1 MGLINRIFGSQ
12 KSHEGKTY
20 YQVKGINNFDSKFS
34 DWNGNMYEI
43 DIAKS
48 AIHSVAS
55 NGAKLNPKHQRK
67 SNGKLLEF
75 PDVRIKKMLEYPN
88 PYMNIYDFLYK
99 VITHREEKNNA
110 FIYFNRERYELYPI
124 AASNMELL
132 ETEDNRLFVRF
143 TFRRG
148 QKVVI
153 PFQDLI
159 IIRKHFNNN
168 DLFGDNDKALHSTM
182 DVINTVDQGIVKAV
196 KRSANLRGLLKFK
209 NILKEEDVTAQ
220 TNKFVENYLNIDNDG
235 GVAAVDPRFDFE
247 QIKNE
252 NYVPNK
258 LQMDSCKERIYSY
271 FGTNEKIIQ
280 SKFTEEEWNA
290 FYENTLEPIALQLS
304 LEFSKKLFSDR
315 EVGHGNLITFEA
327 NRLQYASNSTK
338 VAVARLLTD
347 IGAAS
352 LDQILEI
359 FNMAPIGGEE
369 GSRRVQ
375 TLNMVNANKADE
387 YQVGKGGEDDNTEED

>member
-1 MGLINRIFGSQ
+1 MGLLNRFFGKQ
-12 KSHEGKTY
+12 KQGDIY

-34 DWNGNMYEI
+34 DWNGNLYEI

-48 AIHSVAS
+48 AIHSIAS
-55 NGAKLNPKHQRK
+55 NGAKLNPKHTRK
-67 SNGKLLEF
+67 SNGSLTEY
-75 PDVRIKKMLEYPN
+75 PDIRIKRMLEYPN

-99 VITHREEKNNA
+99 VVTHREEKNNA
-110 FIYFNRERYELYPI
+110 FIYFNRKKYELYPI
-124 AASNMELL
+124 SASMMELL
-132 ETEDNRLFVRF
+132 ETESGKLFVRF

-168 DLFGDNDKALHSTM
+168 DLFGDSDKALHNTM
-182 DVINTVDQGIVKAV
+182 EVVNTVDQGIVKAV
-196 KRSANLRGLLKFK
+196 KRSASLRGLLKFK
-209 NILKEEDVTAQ
+209 NILKENDIVDQ
-220 TNKFVENYLNIDNDG
+220 TEKFTKNYLDMDNDG
-235 GVAAVDPRFDFE
+235 GIAAVDPRYDFE
-247 QIKNE
+247 QLKTDS
-252 NYVPNK
+252 YVPNK
-258 LQMDSCKERIYSY
+258 PQMDACKERIYSY

-280 SKFTEEEWNA
+280 SKFTEEEWEA
-290 FYENTLEPIALQLS
+290 FYENTIEPIALQLS
-304 LEFSKKLFSDR
+304 MEFTKKIFSDR

-327 NRLQYASNSTK
+327 NRLQYASNATK
-338 VAVARLLTD
+338 VNVARLLTD
-347 IGAAS
+347 IGAAT

-387 YQVGKGGEDDNTEED
+387 YQVGKGGENNEPEED